1 MKTIFLKVEVPDDF
15 NEISDFSRIEIKE
28 VSSGNVI
35 YDEVKFTEITLPT
48 DEEKLSA
55 ASEKY
60 PIIKDLSIAF
70 HGAFCEGANWAI
82 NKMKGE

>member
-1 MKTIFLKVEVPDDF
+1 MKTIYIKVEVPDGRELIVMTRKGEGYQPITAD
-15 NEISDFSRIEIKE
+15 
-28 VSSGNVI
+28 
-35 YDEVKFTEITLPT
+35 FTEITLPT

>member
-1 MKTIFLKVEVPDDF
+1 MKTIFLKVEVPDD
-15 NEISDFSRIEIKE
+15 S
-28 VSSGNVI
+28 NVETLI
-35 YDEVKFTEITLPT
+35 ADLQYGYADETSIQFTEITLPT

-82 NKMKGE
+82 NKLKGE

>member
-35 YDEVKFTEITLPT
+35 YDDVKFTEIILPT
-48 DEEKLSA
+48 EEDIIQIIDNHLMLNHDDTPYCGHNAAKL
-55 ASEKY
+55 
-60 PIIKDLSIAF
+60 IL
-70 HGAFCEGANWAI
+70 